1 MHQIQFSHANGF
13 PAPTYSYLFS
23 QLENGEVNH
32 IDRMGHAEFPV
43 NGSLNNLASELIH
56 TLDQASR
63 GPVIGMGHS
72 SGAVATLLAASRRPE
87 LFSEVILI
95 EPAFFSNWKRAGI
108 RLATQLGFAD
118 KLGPTPKALKRRN
131 DFPDKATARDYFLQR
146 RFFQFFHPRC
156 FEDYLEHGLKP
167 SANGGVELAFSKQ
180 TEIEI
185 FRSTQTKAPKNLKEL
200 KGYMIY
206 GETSDLFWKSDVA
219 WWKRAL
225 PNVEL
230 IPFQGGHLF
239 PLEQPEET
247 AKLILSLLKK

>member
-1 MHQIQFSHANGF
+1 M
-13 PAPTYSYLFS
+13 
-23 QLENGEVNH
+23 EDMEVNA
-32 IDRMGHAEFPV
+32 IERLGHADFQV

-56 TLDQASR
+56 TLDQSQR

-72 SGAVATLLAASRRPE
+72 SGAVATLLAASRRPD

-95 EPAFFSNWKRAGI
+95 EPAFFSNWKRTAI
-108 RLATQLGFAD
+108 RLATQLGFAN

-131 DFPDKATARDYFLQR
+131 EFPDRATAREYFLQR
-146 RFFQFFHPRC
+146 RLFQLFHPRC
-156 FEDYLEHGLKP
+156 FEDYLQHGLQP
-167 SANGGVELAFSKQ
+167 DGNGALELAFSKE

-185 FRSTQTKAPKNLKEL
+185 FRSTQTKAPKNLKTL

-219 WWKRAL
+219 WWQRAL
-225 PNVEL
+225 PNFQLV
-230 IPFQGGHLF
+230 PFPAGHLF

-247 AKLILSLLKK
+247 ARLIQTLL